1 MILIFSSVKTQLQWS
16 QRCSDQLQR
25 KIQSTMEELSVIQE
39 KLGKLSFILLN
50 TNEICRLPCKNCF
63 FQGFTTNGP
72 TLRIWSTDLN
82 VGTAI

>member
-1 MILIFSSVKTQLQWS
+1 MILIFSSVKIQLQWS

-50 TNEICRLPCKNCF
+50 TNEICRLPCKSAF
-63 FQGFTTNGP
+63 DKVSLQMVPPLGFGP
-72 TLRIWSTDLN
+72 QT
-82 VGTAI
+82 

>member
-50 TNEICRLPCKNCF
+50 TNEIRRLSCKSAF
-63 FQGFTTNGP
+63 DKVSLQKK
-72 TLRIWSTDLN
+72 
-82 VGTAI
+82 

>member
-1 MILIFSSVKTQLQWS
+1 MNIKNKNGYARPISDMMLSFSCVKTQLQWS

-50 TNEICRLPCKNCF
+50 TNKIHR
-63 FQGFTTNGP
+63 
-72 TLRIWSTDLN
+72 
-82 VGTAI
+82 

>member
-1 MILIFSSVKTQLQWS
+1 MKTQLQWS

-50 TNEICRLPCKNCF
+50 TNEIRRLPCKSASDKVS
-63 FQGFTTNGP
+63 
-72 TLRIWSTDLN
+72 L
-82 VGTAI
+82 

>member
-25 KIQSTMEELSVIQE
+25 KIQSTMVELKKKKK

-50 TNEICRLPCKNCF
+50 TNEIRRLPSKSASDKVSL
-63 FQGFTTNGP
+63 QMVPPLGFGP
-72 TLRIWSTDLN
+72 QT
-82 VGTAI
+82 

>member
-1 MILIFSSVKTQLQWS
+1 MKTQLQWS

-50 TNEICRLPCKNCF
+50 TNEIRRLPSKSASDKVSLQKF
-63 FQGFTTNGP
+63 NGP
-72 TLRIWSTDLN
+72 TLGIWSTDLN

>member
-50 TNEICRLPCKNCF
+50 TNKISRLPCKSASDKVSLRMVPPL
-63 FQGFTTNGP
+63 GFDP
-72 TLRIWSTDLN
+72 QI
-82 VGTAI
+82 

>member
-50 TNEICRLPCKNCF
+50 TNKISRLPCKSASDKVSL
-63 FQGFTTNGP
+63 QMVPPLGFDP
-72 TLRIWSTDLN
+72 QI
-82 VGTAI
+82 